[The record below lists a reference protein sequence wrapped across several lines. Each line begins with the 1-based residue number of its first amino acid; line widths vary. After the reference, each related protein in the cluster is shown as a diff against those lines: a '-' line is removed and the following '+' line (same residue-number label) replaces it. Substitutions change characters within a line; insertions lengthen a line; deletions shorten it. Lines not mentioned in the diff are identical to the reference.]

1 MFDAAG
7 TVGGLSVQ
15 LVYFRGIGESRASPF
30 VANARALRDLMVKID
45 CRGGHTQIRKV
56 LAHVRREAE
65 KRPVAAL
72 AYVGDAMEE
81 NPDELRQLAGEIGLL
96 GVRAFMFHEG
106 REPAA
111 ERTFREIARLTGGAY
126 LPFDRASAAQLRALL
141 NAVATYA
148 AGGLKALQASRSAG
162 AQLLLP
168 AAEAMTIVLGLVAG
182 LGVVA
187 LLLAAFLKTPPADLA
202 HRLRLAAGI
211 ALLVAGGGLL
221 LVGRFALALPLGF
234 AGFMILRREASMR
247 HMSPS
252 GQQSSVRSAGLDMAL
267 DHETG
272 EMDGQVLAGRH
283 EGRTPVGAQAERA
296 SGGCR
301 RFPRR
306 CGFATAPGKLS
317 RPHAARLA

>member
-1 MFDAAG
+1 MTKGRDIISGRGTAPAPSARSEVDAFLAEAGRVAPASAARGRLIFALDATMSRQPTWDLACSLQSEMFDAAG

-81 NPDELRQLAGEIGLL
+81 NPDELCQLAGEIGLL

-168 AAEAMTIVLGLVAG
+168 Q
-182 LGVVA
+182 
-187 LLLAAFLKTPPADLA
+187 LK
-202 HRLRLAAGI
+202 R
-211 ALLVAGGGLL
+211 
-221 LVGRFALALPLGF
+221 
-234 AGFMILRREASMR
+234 
-247 HMSPS
+247 
-252 GQQSSVRSAGLDMAL
+252 
-267 DHETG
+267 
-272 EMDGQVLAGRH
+272 
-283 EGRTPVGAQAERA
+283 
-296 SGGCR
+296 
-301 RFPRR
+301 
-306 CGFATAPGKLS
+306 
-317 RPHAARLA
+317 